1 MHFNRFASRLTAAI
15 LLAGA
20 MITPSLAADGTVT
33 TPEGSPLRLRSEAS
47 IESTVLKK
55 LANGSVVEVLSSLD
69 GGWYQVTYDGTT
81 GYVSAEYLTVH
92 DDEDVPAEE
101 DSEAP
106 EAPAPQAKSGTES
119 DGKNYVR
126 VVEGPLNIRSGPG
139 TDYEKA
145 GKLYTGRVVEVL
157 DLANGWYKLE
167 NGYISA
173 DYVVEASASEAQ
185 SSGKAQ
191 ELVDYALQFIGTPY
205 VYGGSSP
212 RGFDCSGFTSYVYK
226 QCGVKINRTASAQLN
241 NGYAVSRSDLQPG
254 DLVMFKSGGSKPAS
268 HVGIYIGNGQF
279 VHSSAPGVGVVIDSL
294 NSNFYSRT
302 YVGARRV
309 VS

>member
-81 GYVSAEYLTVH
+81 GYVSAEYLTVN
-92 DDEDVPAEE
+92 DDEDVPDEE

>member
-1 MHFNRFASRLTAAI
+1 MQFNRFASRLAAAV
-15 LLAGA
+15 LLAGV

-47 IESTVLKK
+47 IESAVLKK

-81 GYVSAEYLTVH
+81 GYVSAEYLTVN
-92 DDEDVPAEE
+92 DDEDVSDENDGSAPA
-101 DSEAP
+101 
-106 EAPAPQAKSGTES
+106 APAPQTATES
-119 DGKNYVR
+119 DGKSYVR
-126 VVEGPLNIRSGPG
+126 VVEGPLNIRTGPS
-139 TDYEKA
+139 TDYDKA

-157 DLANGWYKLE
+157 ELVDGWYKLE

-173 DYVVEASASEAQ
+173 DYVVKADASEAQ

-191 ELVDYALQFIGTPY
+191 EIVNCAMQYLGCAY

-212 RGFDCSGFTSYVYK
+212 RGFDCSGFTSYVYA

-241 NGYAVSRSDLQPG
+241 NGYAVSRSELQPG

-279 VHSSAPGVGVVIDSL
+279 VHSSAPGVGVVVDSL

>member
-1 MHFNRFASRLTAAI
+1 MQFNRLASRLTAAV
-15 LLAGA
+15 LMVSA
-20 MITPSLAADGTVT
+20 MITPSLAANGTVT
-33 TPEGSPLRLRSEAS
+33 TEGSPLRLRSEAS

-55 LANGSVVEVLSSLD
+55 LANGTTVEVLSSLD
-69 GGWYQVTYDGTT
+69 GGWYQVTYNGTT
-81 GYVSAEYLTVH
+81 GFVSAEYLTVE
-92 DDEDVPAEE
+92 DDEELPDDIVVVESETPA
-101 DSEAP
+101 A
-106 EAPAPQAKSGTES
+106 QTES
-119 DGKNYVR
+119 DGKSYVR
-126 VVEGPLNIRSGPG
+126 VVEGPLNIRTGPG
-139 TDYEKA
+139 TAYDKA

-157 DLANGWYKLE
+157 DQTDGWYKIDS
-167 NGYISA
+167 GYICG
-173 DYVVEASASEAQ
+173 DYVVAADAAEAQ

-191 ELVDYALQFIGTPY
+191 EIVNFALQFIGTPY

-212 RGFDCSGFTSYVYK
+212 RGFDCSGFTSYVYA

-241 NGYAVSRSDLQPG
+241 NGYAISRGDLQPG

-268 HVGIYIGNGQF
+268 HVGLYIGNGQF

>member
-1 MHFNRFASRLTAAI
+1 MQFNRFTSRLAAV

-33 TPEGSPLRLRSEAS
+33 TEGSPLRLRSEAS
-47 IESTVLKK
+47 VESTVLKK

-69 GGWYQVTYDGTT
+69 GGWYQVTYEGTT
-81 GYVSAEYLTVH
+81 GYVSAEYLTVN
-92 DDEDVPAEE
+92 DDEDVP
-101 DSEAP
+101 DEAGE
-106 EAPAPQAKSGTES
+106 EAPAAPAAPAAAEAES
-119 DGKNYVR
+119 DGKSYVR
-126 VVEGPLNIRSGPG
+126 VVEGPLNIRTGPG
-139 TDYEKA
+139 TDYDKA

-157 DLANGWYKLE
+157 DLVDGWYKLDS
-167 NGYISA
+167 GYISA
-173 DYVVEASASEAQ
+173 DYVVKADASEAQ

-191 ELVDYALQFIGTPY
+191 EIVNYALQFIGTPY

-226 QCGVKINRTASAQLN
+226 QCGVSINRTASAQLN
-241 NGYAVSRSDLQPG
+241 NGYAVSRSELQPG

-268 HVGIYIGNGQF
+268 HVGIYIGNAQF

>member
-55 LANGSVVEVLSSLD
+55 LTNGSVVEVLSSLD

-81 GYVSAEYLTVH
+81 GYVSAEYLTVN
-92 DDEDVPAEE
+92 DDEDVPDEE

-106 EAPAPQAKSGTES
+106 EAPVPQAKSEAES
-119 DGKNYVR
+119 DGKSYVR

-157 DLANGWYKLE
+157 DLADGWYKLE

-173 DYVVEASASEAQ
+173 DYVVEADASEAQ

>member
-1 MHFNRFASRLTAAI
+1 MQFNRFASRLTAAV
-15 LLAGA
+15 LMVSA
-20 MITPSLAADGTVT
+20 MITPSLAANGTVT
-33 TPEGSPLRLRSEAS
+33 TPDNATLRLRSEAS
-47 IESTVLKK
+47 TESAILKK

-81 GYVSAEYLTVH
+81 GYVSAEYLTVN
-92 DDEDVPAEE
+92 DDEDVPEE
-101 DSEAP
+101 ADDT
-106 EAPAPQAKSGTES
+106 APAPAAQSED
-119 DGKNYVR
+119 DGRNYVR
-126 VVEGPLNIRSGPG
+126 VVEGPLNIRTGPS
-139 TDYEKA
+139 TDYDKA

-157 DLANGWYKLE
+157 DLVDGWYKLE
-167 NGYISA
+167 NGYICA
-173 DYVVEASASEAQ
+173 DYVVKADASEAQ

-191 ELVDYALQFIGTPY
+191 EIVDYALQFLGTRY

-212 RGFDCSGFTSYVYK
+212 KGFDCSGFTSYVYK
-226 QCGVKINRTASAQLN
+226 QCGIKINRTASAQLN
-241 NGYAVSRSDLQPG
+241 NGYAVSRSELQPG

-294 NSNFYSRT
+294 NSSFYSRT